1 MNYPQI
7 LAYDGKA
14 PQIDPSTWISPTSLV
29 VGDTVIGPDCSIW
42 FNTIVRG
49 DVNTIRIG
57 RGVNIQDG
65 VICHVTI
72 AKAPLVV
79 EDYVSIAHGAI
90 VHGCTLKR
98 GCLIG
103 IGAKVLDLAVVGE
116 ESLIAAGSVV
126 REGQVIPAGELWAG
140 IPAVKKRDLSSAE
153 RKALLDTAERYV
165 LYRLK
170 YMGSELEIPQ
180 DLLPHSAPVLPADAA
195 KT

>member
-1 MNYPQI
+1 MNHAQI
-7 LAYDGKA
+7 LPYEGKT
-14 PQIDPSTWISPTSLV
+14 PIIDPSAWISPTSV
-29 VGDTVIGPDCSIW
+29 IIGDTVIGADCSVW
-42 FNTIVRG
+42 FNTVIRG

-72 AKAPLVV
+72 AKAPLVI

-90 VHGCTLKR
+90 IHGCTLKR

-103 IGAKVLDLAVVGE
+103 IGAKVLDLAIIGE

-126 REGQVIPAGELWAG
+126 REGQVIPSGELWAG
-140 IPAVKKRDLSSAE
+140 IPAVKKRDLASEE
-153 RKALLDTAERYV
+153 RKSLLDTAERYV

-170 YMGSELEIPQ
+170 YMGSDIEIPQ
-180 DLLPHSAPVLPADAA
+180 DLLPRSAPELPINAA

>member
-1 MNYPQI
+1 MP
-7 LAYDGKA
+7 YDGKE
-14 PQIDPSTWISPTSLV
+14 PEIDPSAWISPTALII
-29 VGDTVIGPDCSIW
+29 GDTVIGAECSVW

-72 AKAPLVV
+72 AKAPLVI

-90 VHGCTLKR
+90 VHGCMLKR

-103 IGAKVLDLAVVGE
+103 IGAKVLDKAVVGE

-126 REGQVIPAGELWAG
+126 REGQVIPPGELWAG
-140 IPAVKKRDLSSAE
+140 IPAKKKRDLTADE
-153 RKALLDTAERYV
+153 RKSLLDTAERYV

-170 YMGSELEIPQ
+170 YMGSEVDIPQ
-180 DLLPHSAPVLPADAA
+180 DLLPRTAPSMPEAA
-195 KT
+195 ANQ